1 MGWGLMTLSS
11 VVLAAALAA
20 CASSTE
26 ENPAAGIYAKYD
38 CGQIAALR
46 GDVPNPKEHGTFRRD
61 MDEIEAASKAKGCNI
76 DFR

>member
-11 VVLAAALAA
+11 VVMAAAALAA

-26 ENPAAGIYAKYD
+26 ENPAAVYAKYD
-38 CGQIAALR
+38 CGEIAALR
-46 GDVPNPKEHGTFRRD
+46 GDEPNPKEHGTYRRY

>member
-1 MGWGLMTLSS
+1 MSS
-11 VVLAAALAA
+11 VVIAAAALAA

-38 CGQIAALR
+38 CAQIAMLR

>member
-1 MGWGLMTLSS
+1 VGFDDIEFCRDRGGG
-11 VVLAAALAA
+11 A
-20 CASSTE
+20 CRFASSTE
-26 ENPAAGIYAKYD
+26 ENPAAGMYAKYD
-38 CGQIAALR
+38 CGQIAMLR